1 MILSKGKQIPGYE
14 PSLLSSPLGESPLRP
29 QSRNSQRERQMAL
42 SSNRKVGKGT
52 GTQALG
58 ILLGKNYINKP
69 ICQALSV
76 S

>member
-1 MILSKGKQIPGYE
+1 MNEEDWYKLGLAAVESG
-14 PSLLSSPLGESPLRP
+14 GES
-29 QSRNSQRERQMAL
+29 EVRQMAL

-58 ILLGKNYINKP
+58 ILLGKNHINKP

>member
-1 MILSKGKQIPGYE
+1 MNEEDWYKLGLAAVESG
-14 PSLLSSPLGESPLRP
+14 GES
-29 QSRNSQRERQMAL
+29 EVRQMAL

-58 ILLGKNYINKP
+58 ILLGKKHINKP